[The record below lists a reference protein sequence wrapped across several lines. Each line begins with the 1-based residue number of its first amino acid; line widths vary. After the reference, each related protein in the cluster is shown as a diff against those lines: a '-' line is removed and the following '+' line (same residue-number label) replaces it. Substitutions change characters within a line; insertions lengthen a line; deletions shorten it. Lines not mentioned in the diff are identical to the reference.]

1 MSDSKPPVKLTDE
14 QLALA
19 EETAVRTAEEIT
31 GRKRLTEA
39 ERAALQAP
47 DQPDDR
53 VAAQPRRVDDR
64 VIGDRTTFTWGA
76 VALFLAAALSIGG
89 MLWQTNAIAEDA
101 KTTKTE
107 VRGKAD
113 ANDVA
118 AIEARVRVLEQGQ
131 AASLAEQKTAHEAI
145 KNDLSDVK
153 ADLKTLIRASKK

>member
-1 MSDSKPPVKLTDE
+1 MADSKPPVKLTDE

-31 GRKRLTEA
+31 GRKRLTET

-53 VAAQPRRVDDR
+53 VAAQPHRVDDR

-76 VALFLAAALSIGG
+76 VALFLAAALSLGG
-89 MLWQTNAIAEDA
+89 MLWQSNANAED
-101 KTTKTE
+101 TKTLKTKVE
-107 VRGKAD
+107 QKAD
-113 ANDVA
+113 AATLA
-118 AIEARVRVLEQGQ
+118 AVEERVRVLEQGQ
-131 AASLAEQKTAHEAI
+131 AAALAEQKTAHEAI
-145 KNDLSDVK
+145 KDDLSDVK